1 MKRRGFIAGL
11 GALAIARPSGLCA
24 QQAPPPRIGRL
35 SIGTSQKFEDAF
47 GQGLHDFGYVEG
59 QNLLVE
65 YRRAG
70 KTPGQL
76 DGFAAE
82 LIALKVD
89 AIVASSSQT
98 TRAAFNQTK
107 TIPIVTLST
116 NPVGLGFVASLAKPG
131 GNVTG
136 VSLLGPEVSG
146 KRLQLLKQ
154 ALPGVSRVAVIW
166 NPDDPAAHFSVE
178 ESQTAAA
185 ALDLKL
191 QILEGRNADTINS
204 ALEAAMN
211 EQAEA
216 VVLMPAPLFDG
227 LAAQIAGF
235 AMRRR
240 LPVLYFDK
248 EAVENGILMSYGA
261 DILAASRRQA
271 YFVHRILNGAKPAD
285 LPVEQPAKFELA
297 INQKTAKALGL
308 NLPESLLA
316 SADEVIE

>member
-1 MKRRGFIAGL
+1 MKRREFIAAL
-11 GALAIARPSGLCA
+11 GGMAITRPSGLGA
-24 QQAPPPRIGRL
+24 QQARPLPRIGRL
-35 SIGTSQKFEDAF
+35 SIGNSRIDDAF
-47 GQGLHDFGYVEG
+47 RQGLRDFGYVEG

-65 YRRAG
+65 YRGAG
-70 KTPGQL
+70 KAPGQL

-98 TRAAFNQTK
+98 TRAVFNQTK
-107 TIPIVTLST
+107 TTPIVTMST

-136 VSLLGPEVSG
+136 ISLLGPEVSG

-154 ALPGVSRVAVIW
+154 MIPGITRVAIIW

-178 ESQTAAA
+178 ESQTAAVT
-185 ALDLKL
+185 LGL
-191 QILEGRNADTINS
+191 QLQVLEGRNADTING
-204 ALEAAMN
+204 ALEAAAN
-211 EQAEA
+211 AHAEA
-216 VVLMPAPLFDG
+216 VVLLPAPLFDG
-227 LAAQIAGF
+227 LAKQIADL
-235 AMRRR
+235 ATQRR
-240 LPVLYFDK
+240 LPTLFFEK
-248 EAVENGILMSYGA
+248 EAVKFGMLMSYGA

-271 YFVHRILNGAKPAD
+271 YFVDRILKGTKPAD

-308 NLPESLLA
+308 AVPESVLA